1 MCPSGG
7 LCFLCDSSWQRVS
20 LLKNEIRTLI
30 KWEKSCPSSELL
42 CLKAPFQSCLTLFLV
57 FLHELFVCGTPE
69 AVPKYHGLF
78 RRKKIIEVLP
88 WLFFSSA
95 DLALKMRISDSSN
108 FYCTYHIMAQDVWKK
123 NYCFCLTAS
132 FLVACGAADAQ
143 ECSRYAG
150 CCLLFTRQFL
160 RGSEEL
166 HFNTVHLNFNW
177 IIACS

>member
-78 RRKKIIEVLP
+78 RRKKIIEVLSVTN
-88 WLFFSSA
+88 FF
-95 DLALKMRISDSSN
+95 ISRLSIKN
-108 FYCTYHIMAQDVWKK
+108 AHFWQQQFLLYLPHYGPGCLKK
-123 NYCFCLTAS
+123 NLLLLPHHIFPSCPWCCWCPGMQQVCWMLPAFY
-132 FLVACGAADAQ
+132 
-143 ECSRYAG
+143 YAVPEG
-150 CCLLFTRQFL
+150 
-160 RGSEEL
+160 
-166 HFNTVHLNFNW
+166 
-177 IIACS
+177 